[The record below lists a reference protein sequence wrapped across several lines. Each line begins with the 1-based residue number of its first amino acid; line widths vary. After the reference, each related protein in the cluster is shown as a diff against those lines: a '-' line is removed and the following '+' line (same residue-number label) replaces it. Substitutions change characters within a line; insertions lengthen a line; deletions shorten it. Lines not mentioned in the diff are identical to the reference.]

1 MVGGAEG
8 LGVDLF
14 EVREGGALGQV
25 VKKTIVMVEVVVVII
40 VVAVVGREESMR
52 RKAWCD

>member
-25 VKKTIVMVEVVVVII
+25 VKKTIVMV
-40 VVAVVGREESMR
+40 
-52 RKAWCD
+52 